1 MAAKPMIRRTK
12 SSKRWLS
19 EHEADDFVKRARA
32 AGWRSRAVFKL
43 DEIQQK
49 DGLIRPGMTIV
60 DLGAAPGAWSQY
72 AMHAMKDRGE
82 VIAVDLLP
90 IEPIPGVTTI
100 QGDFREDAV
109 LRELEAAVGDRKID
123 LVLSDMAP
131 NISGVSAVDQ
141 PRSMYLAEL
150 ALDFARGHLAEGGSF
165 VAKLFQGEGFQE
177 FVADARRAFGS
188 VKVRKPKASR
198 PRSREVYLVARNHRV
213 V

>member
-1 MAAKPMIRRTK
+1 MNRRTK
-12 SSKRWLS
+12 SSKRWLT
-19 EHEADDFVKRARA
+19 EHESDDFVRRARS

-43 DEIQQK
+43 EEIQQK
-49 DGLIRPGMTIV
+49 DQLIRPGMTIV

-72 AMHAMKDRGE
+72 AMHAMKDRGQ

-90 IEPIPGVTTI
+90 IDPIPGVTLI
-100 QGDFREDAV
+100 QGDFREDAT
-109 LRELEAAVGDRKID
+109 LAELQAVIGDRNID

-150 ALDFARGHLAEGGSF
+150 ALDFARGHLAEGGGF
-165 VAKLFQGEGFQE
+165 VAKVFQGEGFQE
-177 FVADARRAFGS
+177 FVAEARRSFGT